1 MNRYKGGK
9 KGREKIQKKGGG
21 ERLRWTHLEISIKII
36 GGGKKREIKFLNGQ
50 LRYLSILK

>member
-36 GGGKKREIKFLNGQ
+36 GGGKKRGNKVSQ
-50 LRYLSILK
+50 

>member
-9 KGREKIQKKGGG
+9 KGREKIQKKGEG

-36 GGGKKREIKFLNGQ
+36 GRGKKRGNKVSQWAATIF
-50 LRYLSILK
+50 IDP

>member
-9 KGREKIQKKGGG
+9 KGREKIQKKRG

-36 GGGKKREIKFLNGQ
+36 GGGKKRGNKVSQWAATIF
-50 LRYLSILK
+50 IDP